1 MPSKKQRNR
10 THNFRDI
17 DQDAADNVQHIA
29 VDTPLLDDKFQIM
42 SKNDPIALNS
52 ILDACEDDV
61 EVKSAI
67 HRRLNWFESLAGGV
81 KQGVFDEEVIKDAYQ
96 QVFQNTHNQFSEY
109 VRHRKN
115 SVAFDAWVDFEGIIE
130 RWDQEDKA
138 KNPRRKPTGAD
149 SHLIRAKKSKGG

>member
-1 MPSKKQRNR
+1 M
-10 THNFRDI
+10 
-17 DQDAADNVQHIA
+17 
-29 VDTPLLDDKFQIM
+29 
-42 SKNDPIALNS
+42 
-52 ILDACEDDV
+52 
-61 EVKSAI
+61 
-67 HRRLNWFESLAGGV
+67 